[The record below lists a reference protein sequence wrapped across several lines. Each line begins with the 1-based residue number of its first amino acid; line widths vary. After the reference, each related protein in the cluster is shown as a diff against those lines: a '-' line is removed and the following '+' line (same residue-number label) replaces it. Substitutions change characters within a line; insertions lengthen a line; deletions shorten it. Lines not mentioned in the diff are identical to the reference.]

1 MKYLIFIL
9 KDEEFAIE
17 VNRVVEIL
25 RPQKV
30 FEMPEL
36 PDFLQGVINVRGII
50 IPVVDMRKRLGL
62 PVHDKSMI
70 VVINYGHDRLGL
82 IVDDVKEIIEIEEKE
97 ISRSPEL
104 LKNFRTDYLK
114 AFAKKADRVIMI
126 LNLETLLSSQEI
138 SSLKEV
144 PKNIEQGE
152 STPKTIKGV
161 S

>member
-1 MKYLIFIL
+1 MKYLIFTL

-17 VNRVVEIL
+17 IQRVVEIL

-62 PVHDKSMI
+62 PAPDKAMI
-70 VVINYGHDRLGL
+70 VVINFGHDRLGL
-82 IVDDVKEIIEIEEKE
+82 IVDEVKEIIEIEDGE

-104 LKNFRTDYLK
+104 LRNFRTGYLK
-114 AFAKKADRVIMI
+114 AFAKKGDRVIML
-126 LNLETLLSSQEI
+126 LNLETLFSSEEV
-138 SSLKEV
+138 SSLSTL
-144 PKNIEQGE
+144 PKDIKRGSELNE
-152 STPKTIKGV
+152 SA
-161 S
+161 

>member
-1 MKYLIFIL
+1 MKYLIFTL

-17 VNRVVEIL
+17 IQRVVEIL

-62 PVHDKSMI
+62 PAPDRAMI
-70 VVINYGHDRLGL
+70 VVINFGHDRLGL
-82 IVDDVKEIIEIEEKE
+82 IVDEVKEIIEIEDGE

-104 LKNFRTDYLK
+104 LRNFRTGYLK
-114 AFAKKADRVIMI
+114 AFAKKGDRVIML
-126 LNLETLLSSQEI
+126 LNLETLFSSEEV
-138 SSLKEV
+138 SSLSTL
-144 PKNIEQGE
+144 PKDIKRGSELNE
-152 STPKTIKGV
+152 SA
-161 S
+161 

>member
-1 MKYLIFIL
+1 MKYLIFTL

-17 VNRVVEIL
+17 IQRVVEIL

-62 PVHDKSMI
+62 PVSDRAMI
-70 VVINYGHDRLGL
+70 VVINFGRDRLGL
-82 IVDDVKEIIEIEEKE
+82 IVDEVKEIIEIEDSE

-104 LKNFRTDYLK
+104 LKNFRTGYLK
-114 AFAKKADRVIMI
+114 AFAKKGERVIML
-126 LNLETLLSSQEI
+126 LNLETLFTSQEV
-138 SSLKEV
+138 SSLSAL
-144 PKNIEQGE
+144 PDIP
-152 STPKTIKGV
+152 SFRKGG
-161 S
+161 

>member
-1 MKYLIFIL
+1 MKYLIFTL

-17 VNRVVEIL
+17 IQRVVEIL

-62 PVHDKSMI
+62 PAPDKAMI
-70 VVINYGHDRLGL
+70 VVINFGHDRLGL
-82 IVDDVKEIIEIEEKE
+82 IVDEVKEIIEIEDGE

-104 LKNFRTDYLK
+104 LRNFRTGYLK
-114 AFAKKADRVIMI
+114 AFAKKGDRVIML
-126 LNLETLLSSQEI
+126 LNLETLFSSEEV
-138 SSLKEV
+138 SSLSTLPKDIKEV
-144 PKNIEQGE
+144 QN
-152 STPKTIKGV
+152 
-161 S
+161 